1 MDNRMKVFA
10 PILSAVLVVAC
21 IGASLSSWSPTVYEV
36 QAIPEQEVEDE
47 DTADEDDAEEENEVQ
62 GSFELDDGIYY
73 GSGTGYAGKISV
85 AVTIDSKSITE
96 IEVTEVEADDS
107 AFFNRAKGVIEEI
120 IRQQSLE
127 VDVVSGATCS
137 SRGIIS
143 AVKNA
148 LYGEEDDGEV
158 AADRASTGLGSTTVS
173 ETTDAAAYKDGTYY
187 GSATGFA
194 GTVTVKVIISGGE
207 ISSISIVS
215 HSDGSSYMAKASAL
229 LDSIVST
236 QSTNV
241 DTVSGAT
248 YSSVGLI
255 NAVRNALAQAAVS
268 ETAASE
274 TTSVAT
280 VNTSKSSASS
290 GSASFIAPEVSSG
303 SEGNFPY
310 PDGTYYGTGEG
321 FGGNI
326 TVAVVIK
333 DQTIDS
339 VTILSA
345 DDETP
350 EYFAQAAVLAD
361 AVVTAQSADLDVV
374 SGATYSSEGILEAV
388 KNALAAAKA
397 AADAEDGTS
406 GDDSSGSSDSDD
418 ANTAASGGSSTGTNG
433 DSENNDNDSAGDGNN
448 SSSDGSDDSTNTDAS
463 QKYADGVYTVTVI
476 CDPDEDED
484 FEAYNLTAVVTFE
497 GDKVVSVEVSGDGD
511 SANDTYINWAANGRS
526 SYVGVVTQIVA
537 LEEVTESS
545 VEEVDTVSR
554 ATCSS
559 VSIKEAC
566 LKAVRQA
573 AEAQESENGD
583 GISENE
589 ESSEYAQESTS
600 DSSDEDAG
608 GSVVMDA
615 DIKEEED
622 L

>member
-1 MDNRMKVFA
+1 MNNRMKAFA
-10 PILSAVLVVAC
+10 PILSAVLVITC

-36 QAIPEQEVEDE
+36 QAMPEQEAENE
-47 DTADEDDAEEENEVQ
+47 NAADEDDAEKEVQ

-107 AFFNRAKGVIEEI
+107 AFFSRAKGVIEEI
-120 IRQQSLE
+120 ISQQSLE
-127 VDVVSGATCS
+127 VDVVSGATYS

-158 AADRASTGLGSTTVS
+158 AADSASAGLGSTTVS

-229 LDSIVST
+229 LNSIVST

-280 VNTSKSSASS
+280 VSTSKSSAST
-290 GSASFIAPEVSSG
+290 GSTSFTVPEVSSG

-321 FGGNI
+321 FGGDI

-333 DQTIDS
+333 DQTIES

-361 AVVTAQSADLDVV
+361 AVVTAQSTDLDVV
-374 SGATYSSEGILEAV
+374 SGATYSSQGILEAV

-406 GDDSSGSSDSDD
+406 GDDSSGSGDSDD

-433 DSENNDNDSAGDGNN
+433 DSKDNDNDSAGDGSN
-448 SSSDGSDDSTNTDAS
+448 SNSAGSDDSTNTDAS
-463 QKYADGVYTVTVI
+463 QKYEDGIYTVTVI
-476 CDPDEDED
+476 CNPDEDED

-497 GDKVVSVEVSGDGD
+497 ADKVVSVEVSGDGD

-526 SYVGVVTQIVA
+526 SYVGVVTQILA

-559 VSIKEAC
+559 VAIKEAC
-566 LKAVRQA
+566 LEAVRQA
-573 AEAQESENGD
+573 AEAQESESGD

-589 ESSEYAQESTS
+589 ESSGYAQESTS
-600 DSSDEDAG
+600 DSSDEDSG